1 MHLKKLKS
9 CDLKNV
15 KIHHVFLTLLAAI
28 AVFVALSLFV
38 PNEGFKI
45 AGFTVNYP
53 TFKTILHPEKQE
65 NANIDSL
72 FTTIDTAIVVVDK
85 DPLIKHKSGASGGMG
100 MANGGELSVN
110 NSSNIHLNG
119 SAASSLHA
127 FFEKLKNA
135 AGSGKKI
142 HILHYGDSQIEG
154 DRMTGFIRER
164 IQTQFGGNGPGLVP
178 AMNVYS
184 TYAFNQMYSPN
195 FRRYTCFGGDKLKN
209 RKYGAMASAA
219 RFTPELNDT
228 SSNGGSEKMAWIE
241 LHSSSRAYGRARSFS
256 TVKMYYNSCYKP
268 CAITVYE
275 NGAIIHQ
282 DSLIKDGKHHVFKL
296 NFAGTPGKLK
306 FEFKSSVSPTI
317 SNFSLEGD
325 VGVQVSNIGMR
336 GSSGTVFGAMDR
348 GILGQML
355 NEMNTELV
363 IMQFGGNSVPGLRD
377 SSGVR
382 NFASYFAG
390 QIRTIKSLRP
400 NAAIIVIGP
409 SDMSRLSGGVYAT
422 YPLLPYLVEQMKLK
436 SLDAGAGYWDLFG
449 AMGGKNSMPSW
460 VNKGLAGRDYIHFSN
475 SGASFASQLFY
486 DALIAEYVK
495 WNSGGE

>member
-1 MHLKKLKS
+1 MKKLK
-9 CDLKNV
+9 
-15 KIHHVFLTLLAAI
+15 IHHIFLTLLGAI
-28 AVFVALSLFV
+28 AVFVTLSLIV
-38 PNEGFKI
+38 PEEGFKV

-53 TFKTILHPEKQE
+53 TFNSIIHPAKQE

-72 FTTIDTAIVVVDK
+72 FTKIDTAFVTNDK
-85 DPLIKHKSGASGGMG
+85 NPLIQHKNGSGGTMG
-100 MANGGELSVN
+100 AANGGEFKVN
-110 NSSNIHLNG
+110 N
-119 SAASSLHA
+119 ASSIYLNEGSKAALHA
-127 FFEKLKNA
+127 FFIKLKDA
-135 AGSGKKI
+135 APASKKI

-184 TYAFNQMYSPN
+184 TYAFVQTYSPN
-195 FRRYTCFGGDKLKN
+195 FRRYTCYGGDKLKS

-219 RFTPELNDT
+219 RFSPETADT
-228 SSNGGSEKMAWIE
+228 SADGGSEKTAWIE
-241 LHSSSRAYGRARSFS
+241 LQASGNAFGRSRSFS

-268 CAITVYE
+268 CALTVFE
-275 NGAIIHQ
+275 NGTIIHQ
-282 DSLIKDGKHHVFKL
+282 DSLINDGKHHVFKL
-296 NFAGTPGKLK
+296 NFPKTPGKLK
-306 FEFKSSVSPTI
+306 FEFKASVSPTI

-325 VGVQVSNIGMR
+325 IGVQVSNIGMR

-355 NEMNTELV
+355 SEMNTELV

-377 SSGVR
+377 SASVR

-390 QIRTIKSLRP
+390 QIRTVKSLRP
-400 NAAIIVIGP
+400 NTAIIVIGP
-409 SDMSRLSGGVYAT
+409 SDMSRLSGGIYAT

-436 SLDAGAGYWDLFG
+436 SLESGAGYWDLFG

-460 VNKGLAGRDYIHFSN
+460 VNKGLAGKDYIHFSN

-495 WNSGGE
+495 WNSGE